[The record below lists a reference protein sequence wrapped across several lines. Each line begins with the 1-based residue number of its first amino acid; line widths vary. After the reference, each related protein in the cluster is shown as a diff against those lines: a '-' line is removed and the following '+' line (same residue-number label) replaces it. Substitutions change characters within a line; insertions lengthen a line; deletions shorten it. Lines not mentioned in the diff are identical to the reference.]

1 MMASYTLRTAAALCA
16 LLGLAAAQSISPA
29 NATTA
34 NGLETEGLND
44 SLQLAIAHSPDSTS
58 ITVFPVAGLTS
69 SAIHYTPNEGYRGPI
84 LLANASSQLSL
95 DPQDVA
101 FISCDPYTGNIQPSD
116 VFSAAAGDNV
126 SAIVLYSERSAG
138 CMFNE
143 DTNNEYGRVY
153 SMRTSN
159 STKEMLELVNSL
171 NTGNNG
177 NNAQSAYAFVAPRDA
192 ISSTSSSN
200 GTANGTGNGN
210 QQQNALGPSP
220 STAVAMIILYSITG
234 VITALFLIIIIMGA
248 VRAHRHPER
257 YGPRN
262 GIGRPRQS
270 RARGLAMAM
279 LETIP
284 IVKFGDREQNPKASD
299 VELAE
304 GQHGQVEVVPEQDA
318 IRAAPNANATDEE
331 ANKDGAHE
339 TSREPQTPA
348 AEDGIGGAVANEQ
361 PKPNEEHQGCSICTE
376 DFQVGEDQRV
386 LPCDHR
392 FHPACIDPWL
402 LNVSGTCPL
411 CRIDLR
417 PDNED
422 EDGPED
428 PDHILREG
436 EPGEMPPPLAEQN
449 DSRRASVRRS
459 ILAGVMGVRR
469 PERMTREERVAAL
482 RQYRAQQNARTV
494 AERHQSVSENN
505 LETVAEGQ
513 EEEGETSV
521 RRRLR
526 NAFRIRTRRTGEEQ
540 QEDRDRRRD
549 GTFAGGVGRA

>member
-1 MMASYTLRTAAALCA
+1 MASYAAALFA

-34 NGLETEGLND
+34 NGLENDGLND
-44 SLQLAIAHSPDSTS
+44 SLQLAIAHSPESTS
-58 ITVFPVAGLTS
+58 LTVFPIAGLTS

-95 DPQDVA
+95 DAQDVA

-116 VFSAAAGDNV
+116 VYSAAEGSNV

-138 CMFNE
+138 CMLNE
-143 DTNNEYGRVY
+143 NPSSDYNRVY
-153 SMRTSN
+153 TMRTSN
-159 STKEMLELVNSL
+159 STKEMLGLVNAL
-171 NTGNNG
+171 NTG

-200 GTANGTGNGN
+200 GTANGTGSAG

-234 VITALFLIIIIMGA
+234 VITALFLVIIIMGA

-262 GIGRPRQS
+262 GVGRPRQS

-284 IVKFGDREQNPKASD
+284 IVKFGDRPQDPKASD

-318 IRAAPNANATDEE
+318 IRAAPTAETSQEE

-339 TSREPQTPA
+339 TSREPETPA
-348 AEDGIGGAVANEQ
+348 AEGGIGGGEQ
-361 PKPNEEHQGCSICTE
+361 PRPNEDHQGCSICTE
-376 DFQVGEDQRV
+376 DFQLGEDQRV

-417 PDNED
+417 PDDAD
-422 EDGPED
+422 EDGPEN
-428 PDHILREG
+428 PDHVLREG

-494 AERHQSVSENN
+494 AERRQSDAN

-526 NAFRIRTRRTGEEQ
+526 NAFRIRTRRTGQEGQ
-540 QEDRDRRRD
+540 QEDRRRE